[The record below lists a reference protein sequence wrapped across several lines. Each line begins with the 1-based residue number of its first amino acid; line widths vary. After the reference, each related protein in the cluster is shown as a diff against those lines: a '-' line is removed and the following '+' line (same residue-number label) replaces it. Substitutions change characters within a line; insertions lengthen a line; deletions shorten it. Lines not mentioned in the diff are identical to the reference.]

1 MDKSLPANA
10 GDMGSIPG
18 PGRFHVLW
26 SSFIRA
32 LKLLNLR
39 AAAADSVLTAG
50 EASSEK
56 PPLPATRERPQSTQ
70 DPALPKINKIVFKSH
85 GVFFGSV

>member
-1 MDKSLPANA
+1 MLAYISFQLQSRKEDFPGDPVVKNSPANA

-56 PPLPATRERPQSTQ
+56 PTHHNWTVAPIHCS
-70 DPALPKINKIVFKSH
+70 
-85 GVFFGSV
+85 